1 MKTFNLEGA
10 AAYLNVSPDT
20 MRDLA
25 ADGDVAGAKIGKA
38 WVLTEAH
45 LDEFLLKEI
54 KKQTAARRNDP
65 ADKPALADVPN
76 SPPCNPS
83 LLRWRMR
90 GFPLRE
96 INDGGF
102 QGDSFR

>member
-20 MRDLA
+20 MR
-25 ADGDVAGAKIGKA
+25 
-38 WVLTEAH
+38 
-45 LDEFLLKEI
+45 
-54 KKQTAARRNDP
+54 
-65 ADKPALADVPN
+65 
-76 SPPCNPS
+76 
-83 LLRWRMR
+83 